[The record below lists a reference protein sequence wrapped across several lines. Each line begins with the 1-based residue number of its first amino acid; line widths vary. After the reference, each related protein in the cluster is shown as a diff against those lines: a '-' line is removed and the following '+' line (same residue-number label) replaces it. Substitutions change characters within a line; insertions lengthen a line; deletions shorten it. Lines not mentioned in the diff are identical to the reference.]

1 MLERIGKC
9 LLALVA
15 IPFVLFGLCFVA
27 LVSLLL
33 PIIAL
38 IRPDIVEI
46 NWR

>member
-1 MLERIGKC
+1 MSERIGKC
-9 LLALVA
+9 LLVLVA

-38 IRPDIVEI
+38 IKPDIVKI

>member
-1 MLERIGKC
+1 MIERIGKC

-15 IPFVLFGLCFVA
+15 IPFIFCGLCFVA

-38 IRPDIVEI
+38 IRPDIVKI
-46 NWR
+46 NWK